1 MGLTAS
7 IYGGGPFYPG
17 ENSALGTIKESGFTT
32 VVCWALHVRP
42 NGDLAYNDTLI
53 VTNGQYVGDPT
64 WGKELENVKEGG
76 SVNRI
81 LFSIGGWE
89 TNDFYHIMNLLNT
102 DGDGPNSILYRNFE
116 TLLNVIP
123 AIDGIDY
130 DDEGNYNINTITRFS
145 RMLADIGC
153 KEITFCP
160 YSNQQFWINCLVAL
174 NKTNPCL
181 VTGFNLQCYAGGAY
195 NIGNVKKDW
204 IIPLQAAMGK
214 DFDAAA
220 FIDPGLWCKH
230 GDDCLQGMDPKQIQ
244 SQFAKWKKDK
254 ITGGF
259 IWLYDDIE
267 KCGNDPQAY
276 AHAILDGLS

>member
-17 ENSALGTIKESGFTT
+17 DNSALPTIKASGFTT

-53 VTNGQYVGDPT
+53 ITDGQYVGDHS
-64 WGKELENVKEGG
+64 WGEQLEAVKEGG

-102 DGDGPNSILYRNFE
+102 QGAGPSSVLYRNFE
-116 TLLNVIP
+116 TLRHVIP

-145 RMLADIGC
+145 RMLAAIGFE
-153 KEITFCP
+153 EITFCP
-160 YSNQQFWINCLVAL
+160 YTNSPFWINCLKSLEA
-174 NKTNPCL
+174 TNPGL

-195 NIGNVKKDW
+195 NIGRVKKDW
-204 IIPLQAAMGK
+204 IDPLQLAMGK
-214 DFDAAA
+214 GFDAPG
-220 FIDPGLWCKH
+220 FVDPGLWCKN
-230 GDDCLQGMDPKQIQ
+230 GDGCTQGMDPKQIQ
-244 SQFAKWKKDK
+244 SQFTKWKKDK

-259 IWLYDDIE
+259 IWLYDDIQ
-267 KCGNDPQAY
+267 KCGNDPEAY
-276 AHAILDGLS
+276 SNAVLSGLS